1 MLSTETMV
9 FFQKPPNSTRRCL
22 ISFRND
28 GKLSLSCLLGS
39 LGSFLVFQVSTLSLD
54 FQLIQSASDH
64 RRERM
69 RDAVRQT
76 GFASL
81 GELAELLSVSES
93 TVRRDLELLERSGDI
108 RRTHGG
114 VFWTGETATIRAFES
129 RKGTIWNVKAAIGAK
144 AAELIEEHD
153 TILLDGGSTTYELA
167 RCLVGRHLQVVTNS
181 LPVAHLL
188 SSSESIDLVTIG
200 GCVRGRTAVAIGP
213 MAESMLEQI
222 NVRLAFLSVAG
233 INERGYFNN
242 NMMLVESEKA
252 MLASADRAYVVSD
265 HTKFGKVSLSHLC
278 RLQDVHGVVTDS
290 GLPSQWKNRIE
301 HAGIELVLANQAEA
315 NQAEAKKRCQ
325 DSFSDS

>member
-1 MLSTETMV
+1 MV
-9 FFQKPPNSTRRCL
+9 RSV
-22 ISFRND
+22 ND
-28 GKLSLSCLLGS
+28 SNR
-39 LGSFLVFQVSTLSLD
+39 V
-54 FQLIQSASDH
+54 ASEARSSSEG
-64 RRERM
+64 RRERLRKM
-69 RDAVRQT
+69 IRQT

-81 GELAELLSVSES
+81 GELAETLTVSES
-93 TVRRDLELLERSGDI
+93 TVRRDLELLEGLGDV

-114 VFWTGETATIRAFES
+114 VFWTGESATIRAFEG
-129 RKGTIWNVKAAIGAK
+129 RKDTTWSVKAAIGAA

-167 RCLVGRHLQVVTNS
+167 RRLVGRRLQVVTNS

-188 SSSESIDLVTIG
+188 SSSDSIDLVTIG

-213 MAESMLEQI
+213 MAESMLRQI

-252 MLASADRAYVVSD
+252 MLAAADQSYVVAD

-278 RLQDVHGVVTDS
+278 RLEDVHGVVTDS
-290 GLPSQWKNRIE
+290 GLESQWKKRIDD
-301 HAGIELVLANQAEA
+301 AGVELVLADHTRNDGPDLASKIEP
-315 NQAEAKKRCQ
+315 
-325 DSFSDS
+325 